1 MKSNV
6 NFFTLFSKPSYF
18 DTTTEKG
25 PIFTMKVTF
34 LGTGTSQGV
43 PVIACNCEVCRS
55 SDHRDNRLRTSTL
68 IETADKTIVV
78 DSGPDFRY
86 QLLREK
92 VKDLDAVL
100 FTHEHKDHIA
110 GLDDIRPFN
119 YLLHKVIDVY
129 ATERVQTAL
138 KREFYYIFAETKY
151 HGLPQ
156 INLHT
161 VNNGEDFKI
170 GETTI
175 IPFEVMHHLLPITGY
190 RIGDFTYITDA
201 KTISEQSFKKIKGTK
216 VLVINALQKEPHISH
231 FTLNEA
237 IEFAQKVGAEM
248 TYLTHISHNLG
259 LHTEVERDLPANI
272 RLAYDGLSFEC

>member
-1 MKSNV
+1 MN
-6 NFFTLFSKPSYF
+6 
-18 DTTTEKG
+18 
-25 PIFTMKVTF
+25 VTF

-43 PVIACNCEVCRS
+43 PVIACNCEVCQ
-55 SDHRDNRLRTSTL
+55 SDDKKDNRLRTSVL
-68 IETADKTIVV
+68 IELGDKTIVI

-138 KREFYYIFAETKY
+138 KREFYYIFADTKY

-161 VNNGEDFKI
+161 VTNGEDFKI
-170 GETTI
+170 GSHQIT
-175 IPFEVMHHLLPITGY
+175 PFEVMHHLLPITGY

-201 KTISEQSFKKIKGTK
+201 KTISEASFEKIRGTK
-216 VLVINALQKEPHISH
+216 ILVINALQKESHISH

-237 IEFAQKVGAEM
+237 ISFAERVNAET

-259 LHTEVERDLPANI
+259 KHKDVEINLPSSI
-272 RLAYDGLSFEC
+272 KLAYDGLKIEM

>member
-1 MKSNV
+1 
-6 NFFTLFSKPSYF
+6 
-18 DTTTEKG
+18 
-25 PIFTMKVTF
+25 MKVTF

-43 PVIACNCEVCRS
+43 PVIACNCEVCLS
-55 SDHRDNRLRTSTL
+55 ADKRDNRLRTSIL

-119 YLLHKVIDVY
+119 YLLHKIIDVY
-129 ATERVQTAL
+129 ATDRVQTAL

-161 VNNGEDFKI
+161 VTNGEEFKI
-170 GETTI
+170 GESTI

-190 RIGDFTYITDA
+190 RVGDFTYITDA
-201 KTISEQSFKKIKGTK
+201 KTISEASFEKIKGSK
-216 VLVINALQKEPHISH
+216 VLVLNALQKEPHISH
-231 FTLNEA
+231 FTLGEA
-237 IEFAQKVGAEM
+237 IAFAERVGAE
-248 TYLTHISHNLG
+248 TAYLTHISHNLG
-259 LHTEVERDLPANI
+259 KHADVEKDLPSNI
-272 RLAYDGLSFEC
+272 RLAYDGLKIEI

>member
-1 MKSNV
+1 
-6 NFFTLFSKPSYF
+6 
-18 DTTTEKG
+18 
-25 PIFTMKVTF
+25 MKVTF

-43 PVIACNCEVCRS
+43 PVIACNCEVCTS
-55 SDHRDNRLRTSTL
+55 TDKHNNRLRTSIL
-68 IETADKTIVV
+68 IELGDKTIVV

-119 YLLHKVIDVY
+119 YLLKKVIDVY
-129 ATERVQTAL
+129 ATERVQAAL

-161 VNNGEDFKI
+161 VNNGEDFNI
-170 GETTI
+170 GSHNIT
-175 IPFEVMHHLLPITGY
+175 PFEVMHHLLPITGY

-201 KTISEQSFKKIKGTK
+201 KTISDETLEKIKGTK
-216 VLVINALQKEPHISH
+216 ILVINALQKESHISH
-231 FTLNEA
+231 FTLTEA
-237 IEFAQKVGAEM
+237 IEFAKLVGAET

-259 LHTEVERDLPANI
+259 LHDVVEKDLPPNI
-272 RLAYDGLSFEC
+272 RLAYDGLKIEL

>member
-1 MKSNV
+1 M
-6 NFFTLFSKPSYF
+6 
-18 DTTTEKG
+18 
-25 PIFTMKVTF
+25 IITF

-55 SDHRDNRLRTSTL
+55 SDKRDNRLRTSIL
-68 IETADKTIVV
+68 IETGDKTIVV

-86 QLLREK
+86 QLLREG

-138 KREFYYIFAETKY
+138 KREFSYIFAETKY

-161 VNNGEDFKI
+161 VNNGDDFSI
-170 GETTI
+170 GSLQISPIEI
-175 IPFEVMHHLLPITGY
+175 MHHLLPITGY
-190 RIGDFTYITDA
+190 RFGDFTYITDA
-201 KTISEQSFKKIKGTK
+201 KTVSDATFNKIKGSK
-216 VLVINALQKEPHISH
+216 VLVINALQRAPHISH
-231 FTLNEA
+231 FTLDEA
-237 IEFAQKVGAEM
+237 VEFANKVGAEV
-248 TYLTHISHNLG
+248 TYLTHVSHNLG
-259 LHTEVERDLPANI
+259 LHAIVESELPNHI
-272 RLAYDGLSFEC
+272 KLAYDGLKIEI